1 MNETITI
8 NKSQL
13 LFILDAMD
21 TAMAEL
27 EAAVYEGDVDE
38 SVTIALDKAAS
49 IVKQALKEQ
58 AS

>member
-1 MNETITI
+1 MKETITI

-13 LFILDAMD
+13 LFILDAID
-21 TAMAEL
+21 GAMAEL

-38 SVTIALDKAAS
+38 TVTINLDSALS
-49 IVKQALKEQ
+49 IIKTALKEN

>member
-38 SVTIALDKAAS
+38 SVTITLDRATYIIKAT
-49 IVKQALKEQ
+49 LREQ
-58 AS
+58 GN